1 MTLQKALHCVLVLG
15 LLLTLGCKE
24 QEPVEPD
31 GTWIKYSTQT
41 KGEELGT
48 LELKDNSLF
57 IFIASSKDH
66 TNTQGRYSLSKD
78 HITFE
83 DDTCFN
89 PGTYSYTVSKKNL
102 TFSSISDTC
111 QERVKVLDGTWTRK
125 NK

>member
-1 MTLQKALHCVLVLG
+1 MISQKALHCVLVLG

-24 QEPVEPD
+24 QHPTEPD

-41 KGEELGT
+41 EGEELGT
-48 LELKDNSLF
+48 LELKDSSLF
-57 IFIASSKDH
+57 IFKSSSKDH
-66 TNTQGRYSLSKD
+66 TDTNGRYSLSKD
-78 HITFE
+78 NITFE

-89 PGTYSYTVSKKNL
+89 PGTYSYTVTKKNL